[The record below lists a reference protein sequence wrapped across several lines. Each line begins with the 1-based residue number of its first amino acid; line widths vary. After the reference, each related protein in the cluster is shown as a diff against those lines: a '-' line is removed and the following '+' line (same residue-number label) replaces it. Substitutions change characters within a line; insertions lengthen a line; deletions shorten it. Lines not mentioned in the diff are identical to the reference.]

1 MGICLILT
9 AIVAIA
15 AILGCILLLLCVK
28 FVTDRDE
35 RKTQAARNKISANE
49 EKTES
54 GSVTSGTNTTA
65 LITDERAALTTIVV
79 VDENDMWFD
88 EIKSINIF
96 CCNCENESISE
107 QQFFCRIK

>member
-1 MGICLILT
+1 MLLDEMLLPKTTQQNESCDDPMVQFMGINMGICLILT

-79 VDENDMWFD
+79 VDENDM
-88 EIKSINIF
+88 
-96 CCNCENESISE
+96 
-107 QQFFCRIK
+107 